1 VSYALLLLL
10 WVRSFSGDGTS
21 FGGGGNN
28 SGKKVTVFAIHHL
41 MSAVLGLKTLS
52 IFFESVRYHYIRVNG
67 HAELWS
73 FIYYG
78 LTFVKGT
85 FLFTVILL
93 LGSGWSFFK
102 PFLTPKERRVIYF
115 VFILQIIDN
124 IAVVVLTHETLG
136 EQLYSDWSAIL
147 HLVDI
152 ISCCAILIPIVWQV
166 NSLEQSLE
174 QQDAANAVD
183 GDGNKNGNAAPNGEV
198 VLDSESTRLHEKL
211 SLFRFFYL
219 AVVAYI
225 YFTRIVVYLIASSLS
240 YNHTWWRYLIGEIG
254 TLLFYVSIGMK
265 FKPKVEN
272 EYSTVLQTE
281 DFESGLSSSTATTAS
296 KPGNIE
302 LGSISAAKQAKSA
315 SSKLKD

>member
-1 VSYALLLLL
+1 
-10 WVRSFSGDGTS
+10 
-21 FGGGGNN
+21 
-28 SGKKVTVFAIHHL
+28 
-41 MSAVLGLKTLS
+41 
-52 IFFESVRYHYIRVNG
+52 
-67 HAELWS
+67 
-73 FIYYG
+73 
-78 LTFVKGT
+78 
-85 FLFTVILL
+85 
-93 LGSGWSFFK
+93 
-102 PFLTPKERRVIYF
+102 

-174 QQDAANAVD
+174 QQDAANAAD
-183 GDGNKNGNAAPNGEV
+183 GDGNKNVNAAQNGEV

>member
-1 VSYALLLLL
+1 
-10 WVRSFSGDGTS
+10 
-21 FGGGGNN
+21 
-28 SGKKVTVFAIHHL
+28 
-41 MSAVLGLKTLS
+41 
-52 IFFESVRYHYIRVNG
+52 
-67 HAELWS
+67 
-73 FIYYG
+73 

-183 GDGNKNGNAAPNGEV
+183 GDGNKNGNAEPNGEV

-296 KPGNIE
+296 KQGNIE